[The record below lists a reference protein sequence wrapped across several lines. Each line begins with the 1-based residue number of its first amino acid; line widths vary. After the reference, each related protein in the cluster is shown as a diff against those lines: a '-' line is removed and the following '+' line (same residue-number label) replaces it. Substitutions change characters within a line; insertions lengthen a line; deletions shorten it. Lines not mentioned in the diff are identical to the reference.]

1 MKETILS
8 IAGKPGL
15 FRLVAQGRGN
25 LIVETVDEAKR
36 RMPAGA
42 RDRVTSLNDVSMYTN
57 EEDMPLMQVFES
69 IKEKYNGEKVDITL
83 SKASSAELFDFLGK
97 VLPDYDGDRIYPG
110 DVKKLIQ
117 WYNILI
123 AAGYTEF
130 VTPTEEENKEAEAT
144 TEAADTTAA
153 E

>member
-25 LIVETVDEAKR
+25 LIVETVDTTKR
-36 RMPAGA
+36 RLPAGA

-57 EEDMPLMQVFES
+57 DEDKPLMEIFEA
-69 IKEKYNGEKVDITL
+69 IKTRTGGRRVEIAPA
-83 SKASSAELFDFLGK
+83 KATNSELFAFLGE
-97 VLPDYDGDRIYPG
+97 VLPDYDADRIYPG

-117 WYNILI
+117 WYNILVD
-123 AAGYTEF
+123 AGYTEF
-130 VTPTEEENKEAEAT
+130 VDTE
-144 TEAADTTAA
+144 TEAPEAA
-153 E
+153 ETPAETAG